1 MNLLVDILT
10 HSSSVLLVLAL
21 TSVSCSIVG
30 IFLVLRKL
38 SMVSDAIS
46 HSVFL
51 GIVLAY
57 FVTHDITS
65 PWLLISAATFGVLT
79 VYAIE
84 LVSNTGLVKHN
95 DAVGIIFP
103 LFFSIAVILTTKYA
117 HYVHLDIEIVLM
129 GEVILAP
136 LNTLTLW
143 GITLPKSA
151 WQMGTLLLLN
161 IAFITLY
168 FKELKV
174 STFDKEF
181 ATLMGFSST
190 LLFYG
195 LMTVASLTTVAAF
208 DAVGAILVISFLI
221 APPATALMISK
232 SLRSMIIFTIF
243 FALLNSI
250 LGFILSILFNVSMSG
265 MTAFVAGIVF
275 FITFLLHQY
284 GPFNHWLNE
293 RKQYKIWENEESN
306 PLKECQKRS

>member
-1 MNLLVDILT
+1 MDLLINILS

-21 TSVSCSIVG
+21 TAVSCSLIGV
-30 IFLVLRKL
+30 FLVLRKL

-57 FVTHDITS
+57 FVTHDISS
-65 PWLLISAATFGVLT
+65 PWLLVSAATFGVLT

-95 DAVGIIFP
+95 DAVGIVFP

-117 HYVHLDIEIVLM
+117 HYVHLDIEVVLM

-136 LNTLTLW
+136 LNTWTLF
-143 GITLPKSA
+143 GLTLPKAA
-151 WQMGTLLLLN
+151 WQMGTLLLIN
-161 IAFITLY
+161 IAFITLF

-190 LLFYG
+190 LLFYA

-232 SLRSMIIFTIF
+232 SLKSMIVLTILY
-243 FALLNSI
+243 ALGNSI
-250 LGFILSILFNVSMSG
+250 LGFILSILLNVSMSG
-265 MTAFVAGIVF
+265 MTAFIAGITF
-275 FITFLLHQY
+275 FITFLFHKY

-293 RKQYKIWENEESN
+293 HKQYKKIEQEISN
-306 PLKECQKRS
+306 PLK

>member
-1 MNLLVDILT
+1 MDLLIDILT

-21 TSVSCSIVG
+21 TSVSCSLIGV
-30 IFLVLRKL
+30 FLVLRKL

-84 LVSNTGLVKHN
+84 LISNTGLVKHN
-95 DAVGIIFP
+95 DAVGIVFP

-136 LNTLTLW
+136 LNTWTFW

-151 WQMGTLLLLN
+151 WQMGVLLLLN
-161 IAFITLY
+161 IAFITMFY
-168 FKELKV
+168 KELKV

-181 ATLMGFSST
+181 ATLIGFSST

-221 APPATALMISK
+221 APPASALMISK
-232 SLRSMIIFTIF
+232 SLKSMIILTIF
-243 FALLNSI
+243 YALGNSL
-250 LGFILSILFNVSMSG
+250 LGFVLSILLNVSMSG
-265 MTAFVAGIVF
+265 MTAFIAGISF
-275 FITFLLHQY
+275 LITLLFHRH
-284 GPFNHWLNE
+284 GPFSHWLSE
-293 RKQYKIWENEESN
+293 YRQYEKLENETSN
-306 PLKECQKRS
+306 IVK

>member
-1 MNLLVDILT
+1 MNLLIDILS
-10 HSSSVLLVLAL
+10 HSSSVVLVLAL
-21 TSVSCSIVG
+21 TAVSCSLVG
-30 IFLVLRKL
+30 AFLVLRKL

-57 FVTHDITS
+57 FVTHDISS
-65 PWLLISAATFGVLT
+65 PWLLLSAAAFGVIT

-136 LNTLTLW
+136 LNTWTFA

-151 WQMGTLLLLN
+151 WQMGVLLLLN
-161 IAFITLY
+161 IGFISLFY
-168 FKELKV
+168 KELKV

-221 APPATALMISK
+221 APPASALMISK
-232 SLRSMIIFTIF
+232 SLKSMLILTVIY
-243 FALLNSI
+243 ALFNSL
-250 LGFILSILFNVSMSG
+250 LGFVLSILLNVSMSG
-265 MTAFVAGIVF
+265 MTAFIAGITF
-275 FITFLLHQY
+275 FITLLFHQY
-284 GPFNHWLNE
+284 GPFSHWLSEYREYKGLKNE
-293 RKQYKIWENEESN
+293 ASN
-306 PLKECQKRS
+306 TLK